1 MLGGVWQER
10 LQVPDAW
17 EKELAAHAF
26 VAPTTEDEAL
36 AATWEKVRQKFIN
49 DPRTVEG
56 LEAYTGKTWVPSKR
70 RDTVA
75 SYAVL
80 TWKQLR
86 MKPGLGVKKI
96 RALVE
101 MFAAAQD

>member
-1 MLGGVWQER
+1 MTRRATQCASTRQRITFEPAAQL
-10 LQVPDAW
+10 PDAW
-17 EKELAAHAF
+17 EKELAAHSF
-26 VAPTTEDEAL
+26 VAPTTEDGAL

-49 DPRTVEG
+49 HPRTVEG

-80 TWKQLR
+80 TLKQLR
-86 MKPGLGVKKI
+86 MKP
-96 RALVE
+96 
-101 MFAAAQD
+101 